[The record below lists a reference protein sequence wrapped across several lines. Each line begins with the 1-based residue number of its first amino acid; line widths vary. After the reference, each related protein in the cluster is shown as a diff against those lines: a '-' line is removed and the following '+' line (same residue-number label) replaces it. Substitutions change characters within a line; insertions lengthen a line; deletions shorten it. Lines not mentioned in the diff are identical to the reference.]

1 MTVDEFSK
9 LCESIGLERDG
20 NLPWPDWSN
29 DPCLYDIPEEFGD
42 VFRKGSNCVTS
53 HSNSYGYRICL
64 IDDGEKN
71 LGGWMNTDE
80 EIYERA
86 GILSKQLKELR
97 EKINLEKVKTDFV

>member
-9 LCESIGLERDG
+9 LCESIGLERDC
-20 NLPWPDWSN
+20 NIPWPDWSE
-29 DPCLYDIPEEFGD
+29 DPCLFNIPKDLGN

-71 LGGWMNTDE
+71 LGGWLNTDE

-86 GILSKQLKELR
+86 GLLSKQLKELK
-97 EKINLEKVKTDFV
+97 EKISLEKVKKDFV